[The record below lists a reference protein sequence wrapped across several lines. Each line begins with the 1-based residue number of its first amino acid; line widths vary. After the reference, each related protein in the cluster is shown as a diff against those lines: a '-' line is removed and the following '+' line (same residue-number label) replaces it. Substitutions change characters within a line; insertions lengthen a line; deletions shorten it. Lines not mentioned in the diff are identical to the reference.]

1 MVSGCFPQPVCK
13 VNLIRGPFC
22 KPLVRSVLIK
32 SMEVSGQTLSKL
44 SNRVVRV
51 QVDMFILPERQSL
64 SMNTLSIQR
73 PLPSILIWI
82 PLAFAQDP
90 RADIDARYSILS
102 GLWRSIIAWRSES
115 RLAERPFQK
124 IALQGELSDLGV

>member
-13 VNLIRGPFC
+13 VNLIRGLFC

-51 QVDMFILPERQSL
+51 QVDMFILHRTPKPFDEHVIHPAALAIHTDLNAVGLQDAGESL
-64 SMNTLSIQR
+64 
-73 PLPSILIWI
+73 
-82 PLAFAQDP
+82 A
-90 RADIDARYSILS
+90 
-102 GLWRSIIAWRSES
+102 
-115 RLAERPFQK
+115 
-124 IALQGELSDLGV
+124 GELAALISVKDLGFAVAGDCLPPASELLSLE